1 MQFMKKIFTRVG
13 IVLLVLLFG
22 VGAFLYWGVYDY
34 GSRSG
39 IVIRVSKKGALIKT
53 IEGQLNL
60 QTFGA
65 VDRPN
70 AMTETFDFSVER
82 GRSDLFEALKEV
94 SLSGERVRLEY
105 KKRYLNFFWRGDTK
119 YFVTDVVRTAKPA
132 TSNDNQRTNPY
143 RENRIENL

>member
-1 MQFMKKIFTRVG
+1 MKKIATKIGV
-13 IVLLVLLFG
+13 VLFLLLFG

-39 IVIRVSKKGALIKT
+39 IVIRVSNKGALVKT

-82 GRSDLFEALKEV
+82 GRTDLFEALKDV

-105 KKRYLNFFWRGDTK
+105 KKRYVRFPWRGDTK
-119 YFVTDVVRTAKPA
+119 YFVTEVVRTPKADETP
-132 TSNDNQRTNPY
+132 TQRTDPF
-143 RENRIENL
+143 RENRSQSL